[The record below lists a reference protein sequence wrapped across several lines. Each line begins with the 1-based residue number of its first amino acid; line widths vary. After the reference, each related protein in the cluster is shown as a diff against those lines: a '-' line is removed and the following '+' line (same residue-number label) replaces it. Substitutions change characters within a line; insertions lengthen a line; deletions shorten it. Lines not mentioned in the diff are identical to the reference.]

1 MAASKSQRART
12 TRATIETSVWR
23 KRNVPAQIHT
33 AGPVAVRAQAWVQS
47 SDEESILEAFS
58 IDLDADLDC

>member
-1 MAASKSQRART
+1 MAASKSQFART
-12 TRATIETSVWR
+12 TRATSETGTRR
-23 KRNVPAQIHT
+23 KRRVQAQAHAASVVPI
-33 AGPVAVRAQAWVQS
+33 RAQAWVQS